1 MHKPEIGK
9 MAPLFTLQDQNGN
22 NMALKDLRGKK
33 AVVVYFYPKAMTP
46 GCTVQACGLRDS
58 QAEYTE
64 ANIVVWAISP
74 DPVAR
79 LEKFA
84 QKENLNF
91 GLLSD
96 PDHAVAEQ
104 YGVWGLKKFMG
115 REYDGIHRTTFVI
128 GKDGKLKH
136 IFDKVKTKSH
146 DQDVLNWIRA
156 NPTCFS

>member
-1 MHKPEIGK
+1 MQKPEISK
-9 MAPLFTLQDQNGN
+9 MAPLFTLQDQNGKTI
-22 NMALKDLRGKK
+22 ALKDFRGEKT
-33 AVVVYFYPKAMTP
+33 VVVYFYPKAMTP

-58 QAEYTE
+58 QADYAA
-64 ANIVVWAISP
+64 ANIVVLGLSP

-84 QKENLNF
+84 QKEALNF
-91 GLLSD
+91 SLLSD

-146 DQDVLNWIRA
+146 DQDVLNWIKA
-156 NPTCFS
+156 NL